1 MKKTPS
7 RALMRKTSPSENDF
21 EPTVEIPQLALVDAK
36 QDGAGYD
43 PYNTR
48 ALTPASRVRPKMDV
62 WQSKSKRG

>member
-1 MKKTPS
+1 MKKTPP
-7 RALMRKTSPSENDF
+7 RGPIRKTTLSDNDI
-21 EPTVEIPQLALVDAK
+21 EPTVEIQQLALVDAK
-36 QDGAGYD
+36 PDGAGYD